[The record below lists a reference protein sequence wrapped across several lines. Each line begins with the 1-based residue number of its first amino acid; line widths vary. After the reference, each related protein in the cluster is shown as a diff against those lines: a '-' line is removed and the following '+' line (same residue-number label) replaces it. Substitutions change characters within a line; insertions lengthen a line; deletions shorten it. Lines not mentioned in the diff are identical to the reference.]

1 MATIKITPEELRS
14 AADFLEQ
21 KLDAI
26 NAEVSALKG
35 KVDEVAANWEG
46 AAQSSFIETFE
57 GDMYPVL
64 KDTLP
69 EVITGIAAQLDGAAD
84 AIEQADE
91 EVAKAFRG

>member
-1 MATIKITPEELRS
+1 MATIKITPEELRT

-21 KLDAI
+21 KLEAI
-26 NAEVSALKG
+26 NGEVSALKV
-35 KVDEVAANWEG
+35 KIDEISSNWEG
-46 AAQSSFIETFE
+46 SAQSSFIETFE
-57 GDMYPVL
+57 GDMYPIL
-64 KDTLP
+64 RDTLP

>member
-57 GDMYPVL
+57 GDMYPIL

-91 EVAKAFRG
+91 EVAKAFGG

>member
-14 AADFLEQ
+14 ASDFLEQ

-35 KVDEVAANWEG
+35 KIDEVAGNWEG

-57 GDMYPVL
+57 SDMYPIL

-69 EVITGIAAQLDGAAD
+69 EVITGIATQLDGAAD

>member
-46 AAQSSFIETFE
+46 AAQSSFIESFE
-57 GDMYPVL
+57 GDMYPIL
-64 KDTLP
+64 KDTMP

>member
-1 MATIKITPEELRS
+1 MATIRLTPEELRT

-21 KLDAI
+21 KLEAI
-26 NAEVSALKG
+26 NSEVAALKA
-35 KVDEVAANWEG
+35 KLDEISANWEG
-46 AAQSSFIETFE
+46 SAQSSFIETFE
-57 GDMYPVL
+57 GDMYPIL